1 MPDNPSGALAASI
14 GSLRWLV
21 TLYRRDQAPAD
32 DLALTENLVP
42 IAIVHADIQATRPG
56 TFYQSVQVDTPT
68 THMIFIRW
76 QDYPTTI
83 EVVIRTTQR
92 PDGSLRSEVYRVRR
106 SLEIAGRKR
115 FIQLECEL
123 ERSRTTPDD
132 SDATRNLL
140 LTEPYSNVIWD
151 GGSTTWDATW
161 T

>member
-1 MPDNPSGALAASI
+1 MPDNPSGALAQSI
-14 GSLRWLV
+14 GALRWLV

-76 QDYPTTI
+76 QDYPTNI
-83 EVVIRTTQR
+83 EVVVRTTQR

-106 SLEIAGRKR
+106 SME
-115 FIQLECEL
+115 
-123 ERSRTTPDD
+123 
-132 SDATRNLL
+132 
-140 LTEPYSNVIWD
+140 
-151 GGSTTWDATW
+151 
-161 T
+161 